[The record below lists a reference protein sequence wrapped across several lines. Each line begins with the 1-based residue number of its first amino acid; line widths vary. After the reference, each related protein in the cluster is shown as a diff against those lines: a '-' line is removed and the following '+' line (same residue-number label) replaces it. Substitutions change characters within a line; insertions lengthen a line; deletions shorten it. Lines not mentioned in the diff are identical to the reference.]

1 MPPRKQGDK
10 GGGPRVDALYGLM
23 QSFENKLGGGEG
35 VEGLYGSITQGGMQ
49 KILECLAHNTGLD
62 HRSTFIDIG
71 AGLGRP
77 LLHAMVSHGVP
88 CTWGVELDRVKCDK
102 AAAFCQHVLGNLVT
116 KNVMPAGVDV
126 PPVHCSPVEKFAT
139 LDPATHAYSFWEGV
153 PGSGKRAFGELFAK
167 SKTLRA
173 VAVVQRAMR
182 GQEPAAV
189 MRELGFG
196 PLILINSFSVSMSG
210 SGRSFQ
216 AYVFS
221 KMTPEAQRFF
231 AAALHTAPAAA
242 LQQRK
247 EQGEE
252 EEEAAGAPLS
262 QSGSGVTELP
272 ALELSQQP
280 TQPEPEA
287 REESEQQQGQPAV
300 APARAGRG
308 ARAASRSGSGSG
320 RAPRGGAAAAE
331 ELSRVEVPAARQ
343 QPGTP
348 TGSPSK
354 ARKSADGETAPESPS
369 KKLCAEPEAAQEQEQ
384 QQGRSGGAAVAP
396 GPSSEATAAAGGVVA
411 GKGRGGAGKGRAA
424 ATSADMASAVKPA
437 ARPQVEEQ
445 PAVAAAAPRARA
457 PLQQR
462 QLTSLPEFSRR
473 TKAAPPA
480 KSGKAA
486 AGPAVAVSATRSST
500 RLAAKALAADLAAAT
515 GLGLAAVPVPVHEV
529 Q

>member
-1 MPPRKQGDK
+1 MPPRKNSEK

-88 CTWGVELDRVKCDK
+88 CTWGVELDKVKCDK

-116 KNVMPAGVDV
+116 KEVLPAGVAV
-126 PPVHCSPVEKFAT
+126 PPVHCSPVEKFAS

-153 PGSGKRAFGELFAK
+153 PASGKRAFGELFAK
-167 SKTLRA
+167 SKSLRA

-189 MRELGFG
+189 MREMGFG

-221 KMTPEAQRFF
+221 KITPEARRFF
-231 AAALHTAPAAA
+231 TAALATAPPAALQPQQKEAEKEEGQEQAAGPPPLPQSSSGVEAAALP
-242 LQQRK
+242 
-247 EQGEE
+247 
-252 EEEAAGAPLS
+252 
-262 QSGSGVTELP
+262 V
-272 ALELSQQP
+272 LELSQQP
-280 TQPEPEA
+280 TQPEPVA
-287 REESEQQQGQPAV
+287 REAEEQLQQGRQAAAAAV
-300 APARAGRG
+300 PARAGRG
-308 ARAASRSGSGSG
+308 ARAASRSGSNSS
-320 RAPRGGAAAAE
+320 RAP
-331 ELSRVEVPAARQ
+331 

-354 ARKSADGETAPESPS
+354 SCRKSADGETAPESPS
-369 KKLCAEPEAAQEQEQ
+369 KKLCAEPEAQKQD
-384 QQGRSGGAAVAP
+384 AAVAVAAAATP
-396 GPSSEATAAAGGVVA
+396 GPSSEAAAAA
-411 GKGRGGAGKGRAA
+411 AAAGKGRAA
-424 ATSADMASAVKPA
+424 AAVPDMASAVKPA
-437 ARPQVEEQ
+437 VRPPREEL
-445 PAVAAAAPRARA
+445 PAPAAAAAAAAAARASRA

-462 QLTSLPEFSRR
+462 QLTSMPEFSRR
-473 TKAAPPA
+473 TKAAPAVKP
-480 KSGKAA
+480 GKAAA
-486 AGPAVAVSATRSST
+486 AGPAAAVSGTRSST

-515 GLGLAAVPVPVHEV
+515 GLGQQQEA